1 MKKGANLNFLKDYN
15 RRSLSLYTG
24 KFFKAKRT
32 KSTKKTRLTR
42 QKNFAPFRFRN
53 AAKAALRSLLLPF
66 PCKPASLGFAWSA
79 QGIFG
84 SFRFDGKKANY
95 SENLLKNLQQKEQ
108 ERRWGTLRKEGAP
121 TALHLTPFRIVL
133 SQSDARYPY
142 GLGDVCF
149 VLFVYNFFV
158 PSWNGF
164 CHIIIPN

>member
-1 MKKGANLNFLKDYN
+1 MKKGANLNFLKSIKVYN

-66 PCKPASLGFAWSA
+66 PCKPALLGFAWST

-108 ERRWGTLRKEGAP
+108 ERR
-121 TALHLTPFRIVL
+121 
-133 SQSDARYPY
+133 
-142 GLGDVCF
+142 
-149 VLFVYNFFV
+149 
-158 PSWNGF
+158 
-164 CHIIIPN
+164 